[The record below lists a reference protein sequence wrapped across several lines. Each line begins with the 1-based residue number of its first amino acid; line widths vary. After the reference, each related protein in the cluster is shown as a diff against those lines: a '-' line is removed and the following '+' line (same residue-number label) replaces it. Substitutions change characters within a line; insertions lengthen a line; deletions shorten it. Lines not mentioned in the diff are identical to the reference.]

1 MKSYYRLGV
10 LFVLLVLLT
19 GCGTQPT
26 GEERSKSGFI
36 GGTSGLVMNW
46 IIPEEGY
53 VLYDQGNNEIFVSLR
68 VENLGEYDIPPN
80 SAVVSLSGFSY
91 RDFGIMESDLRK
103 VIDTGLSG
111 KDEIDNQVVSGD
123 IADVSF
129 GPLKYVPSINTRLNM
144 PIYADICYPYET
156 NAESVIC
163 IAENP
168 TDTRVCNPNGAR
180 PVYSSGAPVQ
190 ISSVTQKALG
200 DNRYSLS
207 IEIKHVG
214 NGGIYKLGE
223 DCDSSSFS
231 SKGVV
236 RVTVGD
242 PVNWGWDSVNIECN
256 GVPAGQSFA
265 TRIIS
270 GGLVSVRCNI
280 EVADSAAGDYVK
292 VLPITVEYDYSDT
305 TSTQLEVRSSSGF
318 D

>member
-26 GEERSKSGFI
+26 GEEGSKSGFI

-53 VLYDQGNNEIFVSLR
+53 VLYDQGNNEVPVYLK

-80 SAVVSLSGFSY
+80 SAVVTLSGISY
-91 RDFGIMESDLRK
+91 RDVGIQDSDLRK
-103 VIDTGLSG
+103 VIDLVLSG
-111 KDEIDNQVVSGD
+111 KHKVDNQVVSGD
-123 IADVSF
+123 SYEVSF
-129 GPLKYVPSINTRLNM
+129 GPLKWVPPINTDLNM

-156 NAESVIC
+156 KAETVVC

-190 ISSVTQKALG
+190 ISSVRQEFLG
-200 DNRYSLS
+200 QNRYSLV

-214 NGGIYKLGE
+214 NGEIYESGK
-223 DCDSSSFS
+223 DCDSKLFS

-256 GVPAGQSFA
+256 GVPAGQSFT

-292 VLPITVEYDYSDT
+292 VLPIKVEYDYSDT
-305 TSTQLEVRSSSGF
+305 ISTQLELRSSSGF